1 MMEYKLE
8 VNFIRR
14 SKGRRMKAA
23 TAEGPHRVSDD
34 SLELGSHLYD
44 PYSTAQLPGD
54 SLSLPCVQLFA
65 TTCAKIID

>member
-8 VNFIRR
+8 ENFIRG

-44 PYSTAQLPGD
+44 PYSTAQLPG
-54 SLSLPCVQLFA
+54 
-65 TTCAKIID
+65 